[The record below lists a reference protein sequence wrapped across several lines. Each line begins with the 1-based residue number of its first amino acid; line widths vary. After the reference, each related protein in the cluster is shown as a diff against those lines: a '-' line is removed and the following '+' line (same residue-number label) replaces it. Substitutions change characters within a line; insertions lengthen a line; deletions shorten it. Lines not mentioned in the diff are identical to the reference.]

1 MTPEQIEKLKDELY
15 PNKPRT
21 YEEAQLCSLIDF
33 LASHG
38 MLITEG
44 WQPIET
50 APKDDTKIL
59 LGRYTKDIWYIS
71 LGRYKG
77 GGLYTLIPTG
87 FRKYD
92 WATHWMPL
100 PQPPKCGGE

>member
-1 MTPEQIEKLKDELY
+1 MTPEQIEKLKREICPHL
-15 PNKPRT
+15 PRS
-21 YEEAQLCSLIDF
+21 YEGSIICSTIDL
-33 LASHG
+33 LALRG
-38 MLITEG
+38 MLTEG